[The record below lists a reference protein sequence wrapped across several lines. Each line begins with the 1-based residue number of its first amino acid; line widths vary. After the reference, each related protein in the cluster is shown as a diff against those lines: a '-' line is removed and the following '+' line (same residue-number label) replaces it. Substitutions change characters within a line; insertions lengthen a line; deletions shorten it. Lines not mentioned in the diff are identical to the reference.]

1 MHGEQALFTVLLVTL
16 KVAIVSTLVG
26 LLLGVPLAYVLS
38 RARFR
43 GRELLL
49 GLTALPLVVPPTAV
63 GFLLLELLADGGPF
77 GRETLG
83 FDLGLLFSWKAAV
96 LASTVMA
103 LPLVV
108 RTAKVAFDGVD
119 PKLEA
124 MARTL
129 GHGRV
134 AVFRRIVLPLARR
147 GIVASGLLGFVRSLG
162 EFGATITLAGN
173 IAGKTQTLATG
184 IYAAQQSGNRTQ
196 AAVLVGIAFAAGL
209 VATVFAERLTGTNS
223 ELRP

>member
-1 MHGEQALFTVLLVTL
+1 MHGEQALVAVLLVTL
-16 KVAIVSTLVG
+16 KVATVSTLVG
-26 LLLGVPLAYVLS
+26 LVIGVPLAYVLS

-49 GLTALPLVVPPTAV
+49 GLTALPLVVPPTAI
-63 GFLLLELLADGGPF
+63 GFLLLELLADRGPL

-129 GHGRV
+129 GHTPLS
-134 AVFRRIVLPLARR
+134 VFVRFVLPLARR
-147 GIVASGLLGFVRSLG
+147 GIVAAGLLGFVRSLG

-184 IYAAQQSGNRTQ
+184 IYAAQQSGSRAQ
-196 AAVLVGIAFAAGL
+196 AAMLVGIAFAAGL
-209 VATVFAERLTGTNS
+209 VATVFAERLTGAREES
-223 ELRP
+223 RS